1 MPKITYL
8 ASVSDGKI
16 SFPSGVLDSTMLSTE
31 VNNTSTNDTI
41 PTSKAVYD
49 SIVNFA
55 PKSIKEQDG
64 VVTITSDKY
73 LLLPQVN
80 QITNSNNY
88 LQQGWYYQHFD
99 ISGLGTNEEIVAG
112 TKNTVIFW
120 LSDSTEQIVEDIQN
134 PTYIP
139 GFNSGFQVGWW
150 LTGVNDGRFPSYE
163 NCHFEIIAI
172 DANKI
177 TVKLYAKNTS
187 NLWWV
192 DEWLRNGKVDLTGS
206 LSKDDYTVYC
216 NGASATTLQ
225 ERLIQTQ
232 CGGVIIS
239 NLSLLVGSTNFF
251 GSSKNLT
258 CGNSNYT
265 TIGNT
270 LTSGSGLINSTYSGT
285 VLGSYN
291 EPNGGILQV
300 GGGSSESDRKTLF
313 SVHSNGGQIKLNA
326 LTEIYK
332 DVNVK
337 NSNNANT
344 VTILA
349 ESGDIYVNSTL
360 GANTLKDN
368 ANDKVIVA
376 HKSDGGLYKSN
387 VTTQEL
393 SNVAGTTS
401 PIQIQINDL
410 TTSTLELSNALI
422 TKQNDGQLYLN
433 GGYATTNC
441 KPTFGA
447 AQSLLFTYEVS
458 EAELDTE
465 PWSIIGNIRNWD
477 GIKGIGI
484 AKQSKAGGNGLQCGF
499 NWGYGQNGD
508 TTSRNFVNAT
518 TAQFADGKP
527 HTWALVCGKNAT
539 NGFLKLY
546 RDGVLID
553 SKMTL
558 ALFDDF
564 TPQYGFSFGEHQT
577 SGTWDTPAKGRLS
590 RIAFFNFDVS
600 ESDASYSLAD
610 YQAGKLI
617 PPSFNLTTPKVLLDL
632 KESTVANVQWYT
644 RRADAVQYSGVWEDG
659 AFVLKNTA
667 DTTVDSEMKQV
678 FYIRPYITLAE
689 KLPVGALIEVSFDE
703 WVFNTTYFSQSDEIP
718 STTNPRYYG
727 WLTVGT
733 SPERANFGHG
743 KVRSDKKFRF
753 YVTAASQK
761 LYFSNYGFSP
771 LTSVSEGDVI
781 PANTVFWQIKGL
793 KIKVNGAALNLEN
806 YTIARNTTTRL
817 IKDLSAGGYDATVI
831 DAINGDMDRRV
842 EVFVDEIKT
851 QIAQSTTTT
860 TE

>member
-31 VNNTSTNDTI
+31 VNNTSSNDTI

-49 SIVNFA
+49 SIVKFT
-55 PKSIKEQDG
+55 PKSITEQDG

-73 LLLPQVN
+73 LVLPQVN
-80 QITNSNNY
+80 QIANSNNY

-99 ISGLGTNEEIVAG
+99 ISGLGTNEEIIAG

-134 PTYIP
+134 PTYIA
-139 GFNSGFQVGWW
+139 GFNSGFQIGWW
-150 LTGVNDGRFPSYE
+150 MSGVNDGRFPYNE
-163 NCHFEIIAI
+163 ECHFEIIAI

-265 TIGNT
+265 TMGNT
-270 LTSGSGLINSTYSGT
+270 LTVGAGLINSTYSGT

-291 EPNGGILQV
+291 EPNGGLLQV
-300 GGGSSESDRKTLF
+300 GGGTGEGDRKTLF
-313 SVHSNGGQIKLNA
+313 SIHSSDDGKIKLNA
-326 LTEIYK
+326 PTEIYK

-337 NSNNANT
+337 NSNNENT
-344 VTILA
+344 VAILA
-349 ESGDIYVNSTL
+349 ESGDIYVKSNL
-360 GANTLKDN
+360 GSNTLKDN

-387 VTTQEL
+387 VTAQEL

-422 TKQNDGQLYLN
+422 TKQNGGQLYLN
-433 GGYATTNC
+433 GGYGFTNC

-458 EAELDTE
+458 EAELE
-465 PWSIIGNIRNWD
+465 ASPWSIIGNLHIWS
-477 GIKGIGI
+477 GQKGFGF
-484 AKQSKAGGNGLQCGF
+484 AKNTSNKIQCGF
-499 NWGYGQNGD
+499 NWSGNKTGRAFIEVN
-508 TTSRNFVNAT
+508 TT
-518 TAQFADGKP
+518 FADGKP
-527 HTWALVCGKNAT
+527 HAWALVCGKNET
-539 NGFLKLY
+539 NGFFKLY
-546 RDGVLID
+546 CDGVLIG
-553 SKMTL
+553 SKTNL
-558 ALFDDF
+558 ALFEDF
-564 TPQYGFSFGEHQT
+564 IPTYGFYLGKAQAGGST
-577 SGTWDTPAKGRLS
+577 DISAKGRLS

-610 YQAGKLI
+610 YQAGKSI
-617 PPSFNLTTPKVLLDL
+617 PPSFNLITPQVLLDL

-678 FYIRPYITLAE
+678 FYIRPYITLSE
-689 KLPVGALIEVSFDE
+689 TLPVGALVEVSFDE
-703 WVFNTTYFSQSDEIP
+703 WFFNTTYFSQSGEIP
-718 STTNPRYYG
+718 STTNPSYYG

-733 SPERANFGHG
+733 SPETTNFGHG

-753 YVTAASQK
+753 YITAASQK
-761 LYFSNYGFSP
+761 LYFSNYGFAP

-817 IKDLSAGGYDATVI
+817 IKDLSAGGYDATVTG
-831 DAINGDMDRRV
+831 AINGDMDRRV
-842 EVFVDEIKT
+842 EVFVDELKT
-851 QIAQSTTTT
+851 QIAQSTATT

>member
-16 SFPSGVLDSTMLSTE
+16 SFPSGVLDNTMLSME

-49 SIVNFA
+49 SMVKFT
-55 PKSIKEQDG
+55 PKSITEQDG
-64 VVTITSDKY
+64 VVTIASDKY
-73 LLLPQVN
+73 LILPQVN
-80 QITNSNNY
+80 QISYSGNY

-99 ISGLGTNEEIVAG
+99 ISGLGTNEEIIAG

-139 GFNSGFQVGWW
+139 GFNSGFQIGWW
-150 LTGVNDGRFPSYE
+150 MSGVNDGRFPYNE
-163 NCHFEIIAI
+163 MCHFEIIAI

-177 TVKLYAKNTS
+177 TVKLYAKNTW

-192 DEWLRNGKVDLTGS
+192 NGWLRNGKVDLTGK

-216 NGASATTLQ
+216 NGATATTSQ
-225 ERLIQTQ
+225 EKLIQTQ
-232 CGGVIIS
+232 CGSITIS
-239 NLSLLVGSTNFF
+239 NISLFVGGANFF
-251 GSSKNLT
+251 GSNKNIT

-270 LTSGSGLINSTYSGT
+270 LTVGNGLINSTYSGT

-300 GGGSSESDRKTLF
+300 GGGSGEDDRKTLF
-313 SVHSNGGQIKLNA
+313 SVYSGGEGKIKLNA

-332 DVNVK
+332 DVNIK

-349 ESGDIYVNSTL
+349 ESGNIYVNSTL

-368 ANDKVIVA
+368 DNDKVIVA
-376 HKSDGGLYKSN
+376 RKSDGGLYKSN

-401 PIQIQINDL
+401 PIQTQINYL

-422 TKQNDGQLYLN
+422 TKQNGGQLYLN

-447 AQSLLFTYEVS
+447 AQSLMFTYEVS
-458 EAELDTE
+458 EAEIDSNY
-465 PWSIIGNIRNWD
+465 WAVIGNCFDQIVGQT
-477 GIKGIGI
+477 GISF
-484 AKQSKAGGNGLQCGF
+484 AKLSSSARVGF
-499 NWGYGQNGD
+499 NWGG
-508 TTSRNFVNAT
+508 TSNTRTLKTVQI
-518 TAQFADGKP
+518 AQFADGKP
-527 HTWALVCGKNAT
+527 HAWALVCGKNAT

-546 RDGVLID
+546 RDGVLII
-553 SKMTL
+553 SETSL
-558 ALFDDF
+558 ALFEDF
-564 TPQYGFSFGEHQT
+564 TPQNGFYFGRAQLT
-577 SGTWDTPAKGRLS
+577 ASNVVPAKGRLS

-600 ESDASYSLAD
+600 ESNALYSLAD
-610 YQAGKLI
+610 YQTGKSI
-617 PPSFNLTTPKVLLDL
+617 PPTLYNPQAT
-632 KESTVANVQWYT
+632 Q
-644 RRADAVQYSGVWEDG
+644 RAE
-659 AFVLKNTA
+659 
-667 DTTVDSEMKQV
+667 
-678 FYIRPYITLAE
+678 LA
-689 KLPVGALIEVSFDE
+689 
-703 WVFNTTYFSQSDEIP
+703 
-718 STTNPRYYG
+718 
-727 WLTVGT
+727 
-733 SPERANFGHG
+733 
-743 KVRSDKKFRF
+743 
-753 YVTAASQK
+753 
-761 LYFSNYGFSP
+761 
-771 LTSVSEGDVI
+771 
-781 PANTVFWQIKGL
+781 
-793 KIKVNGAALNLEN
+793 LEN

-817 IKDLSAGGYDATVI
+817 IKDLSAGGYDATI
-831 DAINGDMDRRV
+831 TGDLRGDMDRRV

-851 QIAQSTTTT
+851 QIAQSTTT
-860 TE
+860 E

>member
-1 MPKITYL
+1 MSKITYL

-55 PKSIKEQDG
+55 PKSITEQDG
-64 VVTITSDKY
+64 VVTIKSDKY

-88 LQQGWYYQHFD
+88 LQKGWYYQHFD
-99 ISGLGTNEEIVAG
+99 ISGLGTNEEILSG
-112 TKNTVIFW
+112 TKNTVVFW

-139 GFNSGFQVGWW
+139 GFNSGFQIGWW
-150 LTGVNDGRFPSYE
+150 MSGVNDGRFPYE
-163 NCHFEIIAI
+163 EMCHFEIIAI

-177 TVKLYAKNTS
+177 TVKLYAKNTW

-192 DEWLRNGKVDLTGS
+192 DGWLRNGKVDLTGS

-232 CGGVIIS
+232 CGGVTLS
-239 NLSLLVGSTNFF
+239 NSSLLVGDANFF
-251 GSSKNLT
+251 GSNKNIT

-422 TKQNDGQLYLN
+422 TKQNGGQLYLN

-458 EAELDTE
+458 EAELQSNE
-465 PWSIIGNIRNWD
+465 IWSIIGNIRVWD
-477 GIKGIGI
+477 NKKGIGI
-484 AKQSKAGGNGLQCGF
+484 AKNRTNDWQCCF

-508 TTSRNFVNAT
+508 TTSRALLGVKK
-518 TAQFADGKP
+518 AQFADGKP
-527 HTWALVCGKNAT
+527 HAWALVCGKNAT
-539 NGFLKLY
+539 NGFFKLY

-564 TPQYGFSFGEHQT
+564 IPQYGFSFGKHQT
-577 SGTWDTPAKGRLS
+577 SGLSDTAAKGRLS
-590 RIAFFNFDVS
+590 RVAFFNFDVS
-600 ESDASYSLAD
+600 ESNAGYTLND
-610 YQAGKLI
+610 YQSGKSI
-617 PPSFNLTTPKVLLDL
+617 PPSFNLITPQVLLDL
-632 KESTVANVQWYT
+632 KDSTAANVQWFT

-667 DTTVDSEMKQV
+667 DTTVNAEMKQV
-678 FYIRPYITLAE
+678 FYIRPYITLSE
-689 KLPVGALIEVSFDE
+689 KLPAGSLIEVSFDE
-703 WVFNTTYFSQSDEIP
+703 WVFNTTYFTQSPETPDP
-718 STTNPRYYG
+718 DVSKQRFYG

-733 SPERANFGHG
+733 SPEMSNFGHG
-743 KVRSDKKFRF
+743 STRNDKKFRF
-753 YVTAASQK
+753 VTNEVSQK
-761 LYFSNYGFSP
+761 LYFSNYGFG
-771 LTSVSEGDVI
+771 LLNSVSEGDVI
-781 PANTVFWQIKGL
+781 PANTAFWKIKGL

-817 IKDLSAGGYDATVI
+817 IKDLSAGGYDATVTG
-831 DAINGDMDRRV
+831 AISGDMDRRV
-842 EVFVDEIKT
+842 EVFVDELKT
-851 QIAQSTTTT
+851 QIAQSTATT

>member
-16 SFPSGVLDSTMLSTE
+16 SFPSGVLDNTMLSME

-49 SIVNFA
+49 SMVKFT
-55 PKSIKEQDG
+55 PKSITEQDG
-64 VVTITSDKY
+64 VVTIASDKY
-73 LLLPQVN
+73 LILPQVN
-80 QITNSNNY
+80 QISYSGNY

-99 ISGLGTNEEIVAG
+99 ISGLGTNEEIIAG

-139 GFNSGFQVGWW
+139 GFNSGFQIGWW
-150 LTGVNDGRFPSYE
+150 MSGVNDGRFPYNE
-163 NCHFEIIAI
+163 MCHFEIIAI

-177 TVKLYAKNTS
+177 TVKLYAKNTW

-192 DEWLRNGKVDLTGS
+192 NGWLRNGKVDLTGK

-216 NGASATTLQ
+216 NGATATTSQ
-225 ERLIQTQ
+225 EKLIQTQ
-232 CGGVIIS
+232 CGSITIS
-239 NLSLLVGSTNFF
+239 NISLFVGGANFF
-251 GSSKNLT
+251 GSNKNIT

-270 LTSGSGLINSTYSGT
+270 LTVGNGLINSIYSGT

-300 GGGSSESDRKTLF
+300 GGGSGEDDRKTLF
-313 SVHSNGGQIKLNA
+313 SVYSGGEGKIKLNA

-332 DVNVK
+332 DVNIK

-349 ESGDIYVNSTL
+349 ESGNIYVNSTL

-368 ANDKVIVA
+368 DNDKVIVA
-376 HKSDGGLYKSN
+376 RKSDGGLYKSN

-401 PIQIQINDL
+401 PIQTQINYL

-422 TKQNDGQLYLN
+422 TKQNGGQLYLN

-447 AQSLLFTYEVS
+447 AQSLMFTYEVS
-458 EAELDTE
+458 EAEIDSNY
-465 PWSIIGNIRNWD
+465 WAIIGNCFDQIVGQT
-477 GIKGIGI
+477 GISF
-484 AKQSKAGGNGLQCGF
+484 AKLSTSARVGF
-499 NWGYGQNGD
+499 NWGGTGD
-508 TTSRNFVNAT
+508 TRTLKTVQI
-518 TAQFADGKP
+518 AQFADGKP
-527 HTWALVCGKNAT
+527 HAWALVCGKNET

-546 RDGVLID
+546 RDGVLII
-553 SKMTL
+553 SETSL
-558 ALFDDF
+558 ALFEDF
-564 TPQYGFSFGEHQT
+564 TPQNGFYFGRAQLT
-577 SGTWDTPAKGRLS
+577 ASNVVPAKGRLS

-600 ESDASYSLAD
+600 ESNALYSLAD
-610 YQAGKLI
+610 YQTGKSI
-617 PPSFNLTTPKVLLDL
+617 PPTLYNPQAT
-632 KESTVANVQWYT
+632 Q
-644 RRADAVQYSGVWEDG
+644 RAE
-659 AFVLKNTA
+659 
-667 DTTVDSEMKQV
+667 
-678 FYIRPYITLAE
+678 LA
-689 KLPVGALIEVSFDE
+689 
-703 WVFNTTYFSQSDEIP
+703 
-718 STTNPRYYG
+718 
-727 WLTVGT
+727 
-733 SPERANFGHG
+733 
-743 KVRSDKKFRF
+743 
-753 YVTAASQK
+753 
-761 LYFSNYGFSP
+761 
-771 LTSVSEGDVI
+771 
-781 PANTVFWQIKGL
+781 
-793 KIKVNGAALNLEN
+793 LEN

-817 IKDLSAGGYDATVI
+817 IKDLSAGGYDATI
-831 DAINGDMDRRV
+831 TGDLRGDMDRRV

-851 QIAQSTTTT
+851 QIAQSTTT
-860 TE
+860 E

>member
-16 SFPSGVLDSTMLSTE
+16 SFPSGVLDNTMLSVE
-31 VNNTSTNDTI
+31 VNNTSTNATI

-49 SIVNFA
+49 SMVKFT
-55 PKSIKEQDG
+55 PKSITEQDG
-64 VVTITSDKY
+64 VVTIASDKY
-73 LLLPQVN
+73 LVLPQVN

-99 ISGLGTNEEIVAG
+99 ISGLGTNEEIIAG

-134 PTYIP
+134 PTYIA

-163 NCHFEIIAI
+163 NCHFEIIQI

-177 TVKLYAKNTS
+177 TVKLYASSTLAIS
-187 NLWWV
+187 WWI

-232 CGGVIIS
+232 CGGVTLS
-239 NLSLLVGSTNFF
+239 NSSLLVGDANFF
-251 GSSKNLT
+251 GSSNNLT

-313 SVHSNGGQIKLNA
+313 SVHAGGDGKIQLNA
-326 LTEIYK
+326 PTEVYK

-337 NSNNANT
+337 NSNGANT

-447 AQSLLFTYEVS
+447 AQSLMFTYEVS
-458 EAELDTE
+458 ETELDSAA
-465 PWSIIGNIRNWD
+465 WCIIGNLHIWSSQ
-477 GIKGIGI
+477 KGIGF
-484 AKQSKAGGNGLQCGF
+484 AKNTINNIQCGF
-499 NWGYGQNGD
+499 NWAGN
-508 TTSRNFVNAT
+508 TTGRAFLEAPK
-518 TAQFADGKP
+518 AQLADGKP
-527 HTWALVCGKNAT
+527 HAWALVCGKNDT
-539 NGFLKLY
+539 NGFFKLY
-546 RDGVLID
+546 RDGVLIG
-553 SKMTL
+553 SKTNL
-558 ALFDDF
+558 ALFEDF
-564 TPQYGFSFGEHQT
+564 IPTYGFYLGKAQA
-577 SGTWDTPAKGRLS
+577 SGVQDISAKGRLS

-600 ESDASYSLAD
+600 ESDASYSFAD
-610 YQAGKLI
+610 YQAGKSI
-617 PPSFNLTTPKVLLDL
+617 PPSFNLTTPQVLLDL

-644 RRADAVQYSGVWEDG
+644 KRANAVQYSGVWEDG

-667 DTTVDSEMKQV
+667 DTTVNAEMKQV

-689 KLPVGALIEVSFDE
+689 KLPVGSLIEVSFDE
-703 WVFNTTYFSQSDEIP
+703 WVFNTTYFVQSPETPDADV
-718 STTNPRYYG
+718 SKQRFYG

-733 SPERANFGHG
+733 SPEMSNFGHG
-743 KVRSDKKFRF
+743 STRNDKKFRF
-753 YVTAASQK
+753 TTNEVSQK
-761 LYFSNYGFSP
+761 LYFSSYGFA
-771 LTSVSEGDVI
+771 LLDRVSMGDVI
-781 PANTVFWQIKGL
+781 PVNTVFWQIKGL

-817 IKDLSAGGYDATVI
+817 IKDLSAGGYDATVTG
-831 DAINGDMDRRV
+831 AINGDMDRRV
-842 EVFVDEIKT
+842 EVFVDELKT

>member
-1 MPKITYL
+1 MSKITYL

-31 VNNTSTNDTI
+31 VNDTSTNDTI

-49 SIVNFA
+49 SIVKFA
-55 PKSIKEQDG
+55 SQNITEQDG
-64 VVTITSDKY
+64 IVTITSDKY
-73 LLLPQVN
+73 LVLPQVN

-99 ISGLGTNEEIVAG
+99 ISGLGTNEEIIAG

-139 GFNSGFQVGWW
+139 GFNSGFQIGWW
-150 LTGVNDGRFPSYE
+150 MSGVNDGRFPYNE
-163 NCHFEIIAI
+163 ECHFEIIAI

-192 DEWLRNGKVDLTGS
+192 DGWLRNGKVDLTGS

-216 NGASATTLQ
+216 NGATATTIS
-225 ERLIQTQ
+225 EKLIQTQ

-239 NLSLLVGSTNFF
+239 NISLLVGSTNFF
-251 GSSKNLT
+251 GSNKNIT

-270 LTSGSGLINSTYSGT
+270 LTVGAGLINSTYSGT
-285 VLGSYN
+285 VLGYYN
-291 EPNGGILQV
+291 EPNGGLLQV
-300 GGGSSESDRKTLF
+300 GGGTGEGDRKTLF
-313 SVHSNGGQIKLNA
+313 SVHAGDDGKIQLNA
-326 LTEIYK
+326 PTEVYK

-387 VTTQEL
+387 VTAQEL

-433 GGYATTNC
+433 GGYAATNC

-458 EAELDTE
+458 EAELDAS
-465 PWSIIGNIRNWD
+465 PWSIIGNIRVWD
-477 GIKGIGI
+477 SKKGIGF
-484 AKQSKAGGNGLQCGF
+484 AKNSSKEIQCGF
-499 NWGYGQNGD
+499 NWGG
-508 TTSRNFVNAT
+508 TTETRALLRAT

-527 HTWALVCGKNAT
+527 HAWALVCGKNAT
-539 NGFLKLY
+539 NGFFKLY
-546 RDGVLID
+546 RDGVLIK
-553 SKMTL
+553 SQMSL

-564 TPQYGFSFGEHQT
+564 IPEYGFSFGKHQT
-577 SGTWDTPAKGRLS
+577 SVSGDGAAKGRLS

-600 ESDASYSLAD
+600 ESNADYTLAD
-610 YQAGKLI
+610 YQSGKSI
-617 PPSFNLTTPKVLLDL
+617 PPSLNMMTPQELLAL
-632 KESTVANVQWYT
+632 KESDVASLQYYT
-644 RRADAVQYSGVWEDG
+644 YHAEDIQYTAVWENG
-659 AFVLKNTA
+659 YFVLKTTA
-667 DTTVDSEMKQV
+667 ETTITSALKGT
-678 FYIRPYITLAE
+678 FSIFPYYTLPTSIPA
-689 KLPVGALIEVSFDE
+689 GARIEVSFDD
-703 WVFNTTYFSQSDEIP
+703 WVFYTTYFKEYPEVP
-718 STTNPRYYG
+718 SPTNPGYYG
-727 WLTVGT
+727 WLTVGIDG
-733 SPERANFGHG
+733 NINHG
-743 KVRSDKKFRF
+743 EVRSDKNFKFI
-753 YVTAASQK
+753 AHKASQL
-761 LYFSNYGFSP
+761 LYLMNHNLAVRGN
-771 LTSVSEGDVI
+771 VGDTI
-781 PANTVFWQIKGL
+781 PANTVIYKVKGL

-817 IKDLSAGGYDATVI
+817 VKDLSAGGYDATI
-831 DAINGDMDRRV
+831 TGNIRGDMDRRV

-851 QIAQSTTTT
+851 QIAQSTT
-860 TE
+860 E

>member
-16 SFPSGVLDSTMLSTE
+16 SFPSGVLDNTMLSVD
-31 VNNTSTNDTI
+31 VNNTSTDDTI

-49 SIVNFA
+49 SMVKFT
-55 PKSIKEQDG
+55 PKSITEQDG
-64 VVTITSDKY
+64 VVTIASDKY
-73 LLLPQVN
+73 LVLPQVN

-99 ISGLGTNEEIVAG
+99 ISGLGTNEEIIAG

-134 PTYIP
+134 PTYIA
-139 GFNSGFQVGWW
+139 GFNSGFQIGWW
-150 LTGVNDGRFPSYE
+150 MSGVNDGRFPYDE
-163 NCHFEIIAI
+163 ECHFEIIAI

-177 TVKLYAKNTS
+177 TVKLYAKNIS
-187 NLWWV
+187 NIWWV

-239 NLSLLVGSTNFF
+239 NLSLLVGSINFF

-265 TIGNT
+265 TTGNT
-270 LTSGSGLINSTYSGT
+270 LTSGSGLINSTFSGT

-360 GANTLKDN
+360 CANTLKDN

-433 GGYATTNC
+433 GGQATTNC

-458 EAELDTE
+458 EAELE
-465 PWSIIGNIRNWD
+465 SNAIWSIIGNIRVWD
-477 GIKGIGI
+477 NKKGIGI
-484 AKQSKAGGNGLQCGF
+484 AKNRINDWQCGF

-508 TTSRNFVNAT
+508 TTSRAFLTAT
-518 TAQFADGKP
+518 SAQFADGKP
-527 HTWALVCGKNAT
+527 HTWALVCGKNET
-539 NGFLKLY
+539 NGFFKLY

-564 TPQYGFSFGEHQT
+564 TPEYGFSFGKHQA
-577 SGTWDTPAKGRLS
+577 SGVSDNPARGKLS
-590 RIAFFNFDVS
+590 RIAFFNFDIS
-600 ESDASYSLAD
+600 ESSAPYTLAD
-610 YQAGKLI
+610 YQLGGAV
-617 PPSFNLTTPKVLLDL
+617 PPTLYNPQVT
-632 KESTVANVQWYT
+632 Q
-644 RRADAVQYSGVWEDG
+644 RAE
-659 AFVLKNTA
+659 
-667 DTTVDSEMKQV
+667 
-678 FYIRPYITLAE
+678 LA
-689 KLPVGALIEVSFDE
+689 
-703 WVFNTTYFSQSDEIP
+703 
-718 STTNPRYYG
+718 
-727 WLTVGT
+727 
-733 SPERANFGHG
+733 
-743 KVRSDKKFRF
+743 
-753 YVTAASQK
+753 
-761 LYFSNYGFSP
+761 
-771 LTSVSEGDVI
+771 
-781 PANTVFWQIKGL
+781 
-793 KIKVNGAALNLEN
+793 LEN

-817 IKDLSAGGYDATVI
+817 IKDLSAGGYDATVSGEI
-831 DAINGDMDRRV
+831 RGDMDRRV
-842 EVFVDEIKT
+842 EVFVDELKT
-851 QIAQSTTTT
+851 QIAQSTATT

>member
-16 SFPSGVLDSTMLSTE
+16 SFPSGVLDNTMLSVD
-31 VNNTSTNDTI
+31 VNNTSTDDTI

-49 SIVNFA
+49 SMVKFT
-55 PKSIKEQDG
+55 PKSITEQDG
-64 VVTITSDKY
+64 VVTIASDKY
-73 LLLPQVN
+73 LVLPQVN

-99 ISGLGTNEEIVAG
+99 ISGLGTNEEIIAG

-134 PTYIP
+134 PTYIS
-139 GFNSGFQVGWW
+139 GFNSGFQIGWW
-150 LTGVNDGRFPSYE
+150 MSGVNDGRFPYDE
-163 NCHFEIIAI
+163 ECHFEIIAI

-270 LTSGSGLINSTYSGT
+270 LTSGSGLINSTFSGT

-433 GGYATTNC
+433 GGQATTNC

-458 EAELDTE
+458 EAELNAS
-465 PWSIIGNIRNWD
+465 PWSIIGNAHIWS
-477 GIKGIGI
+477 GQKGIGF
-484 AKQSKAGGNGLQCGF
+484 AKNTSNKIQCGF
-499 NWGYGQNGD
+499 NWSGN
-508 TTSRNFVNAT
+508 TTGRAFIETNT
-518 TAQFADGKP
+518 TFADGKP

-539 NGFLKLY
+539 NGFFKLY
-546 RDGVLID
+546 CDGVLIG
-553 SKMTL
+553 SRTNL
-558 ALFDDF
+558 ALFEDF
-564 TPQYGFSFGEHQT
+564 ITTYGFYLGKAQAGGSADI
-577 SGTWDTPAKGRLS
+577 SAKGRLS

-600 ESDASYSLAD
+600 ESNAGYTLND
-610 YQAGKLI
+610 YQSGKSI
-617 PPSFNLTTPKVLLDL
+617 PPTLLTATDG
-632 KESTVANVQWYT
+632 Q
-644 RRADAVQYSGVWEDG
+644 RAY
-659 AFVLKNTA
+659 
-667 DTTVDSEMKQV
+667 
-678 FYIRPYITLAE
+678 
-689 KLPVGALIEVSFDE
+689 
-703 WVFNTTYFSQSDEIP
+703 
-718 STTNPRYYG
+718 
-727 WLTVGT
+727 
-733 SPERANFGHG
+733 
-743 KVRSDKKFRF
+743 
-753 YVTAASQK
+753 
-761 LYFSNYGFSP
+761 
-771 LTSVSEGDVI
+771 
-781 PANTVFWQIKGL
+781 
-793 KIKVNGAALNLEN
+793 LNLEN

-817 IKDLSAGGYDATVI
+817 IKDLSVGGYDATI
-831 DAINGDMDRRV
+831 TGAINGDMDRRV
-842 EVFVDEIKT
+842 EVFVDELKT